1 MGNWGMCIRRAP
13 VLVAVASMATAL
25 VACGKPVQ
33 DTTAHSTVKHS
44 TAPCR
49 GAATPELA
57 VQNMMLALQS
67 NDLERIPCLATTP
80 IMRTR
85 LELAWREGRS
95 RWPLT
100 ELPLSN
106 KLVPVL
112 GALTAPD
119 AAPKLKKRF
128 DKSLA
133 GQTKALRETARG
145 LGLFAVRY
153 LQREGDYSIE
163 ERAHYASL
171 IVALGTWAEQAPLG
185 DKQIGHDSIDLL
197 VAAARE
203 SGLHDEAGIR
213 EAGMGGTL
221 RALSPLYAAAKD
233 ALRKYGLSIDDL
245 LGSVTVSRSDDESD
259 ADRARLHVTYQV
271 AGTAVST
278 DVDVERRDGL
288 WYTRGLLA
296 AAEKAI
302 NAPQVKIDKPVLVDQ
317 QGNPVQIPPSKP

>member
-1 MGNWGMCIRRAP
+1 MGNWGKRVYRARA
-13 VLVAVASMATAL
+13 LVALALLGTAL
-25 VACGKPVQ
+25 VACSKPAQ
-33 DTTAHSTVKHS
+33 DANAHTPVKHTS
-44 TAPCR
+44 APCR

-57 VQNMMLALQS
+57 IQNMMQALQS

-80 IMRTR
+80 IMATR

-112 GALTAPD
+112 GALTAPNAD
-119 AAPKLKKRF
+119 KTLKARF

-133 GQTKALRETARG
+133 GQTNALHQTARG

-153 LQREGDYSIE
+153 LQREGDYTTE
-163 ERAHYASL
+163 ERAHYAAL
-171 IVALGTWAEQAPLG
+171 IVALGTWAEKAPLG

-203 SGLHDEAGIR
+203 SGLRDENGIR
-213 EAGMGGTL
+213 EAGMRGSL
-221 RALSPLYAAAKD
+221 RALSPLFAASKD
-233 ALRKYGLSIDDL
+233 ALRKYGLSLDDI

-259 ADRARLHVTYQV
+259 ADHARVHVTYRV
-271 AGTAVST
+271 AGNSVST

-288 WYTRGLLA
+288 WYTSGLLTS
-296 AAEKAI
+296 AEKAI

-317 QGNPVQIPPSKP
+317 NGQPVQAPTAKP